1 MSAVSKTPLL
11 DALRRSCK
19 AQGLDLPRFEA
30 APETVERRLD
40 DLTGSGYSLDMVAH
54 EWTAMD
60 EICEGVSK
68 SA

>member
-11 DALRRSCK
+11 DAVRRSCE

-30 APETVERRLD
+30 APETVELRINRL
-40 DLTGSGYSLDMVAH
+40 TEAGFSLDEIAHAVAL
-54 EWTAMD
+54 D
-60 EICEGVSK
+60 GICAPVSK